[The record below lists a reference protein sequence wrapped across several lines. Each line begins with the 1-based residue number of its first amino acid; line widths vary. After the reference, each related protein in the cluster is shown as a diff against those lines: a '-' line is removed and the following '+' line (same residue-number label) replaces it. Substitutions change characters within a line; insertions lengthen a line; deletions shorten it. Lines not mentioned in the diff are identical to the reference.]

1 MPTRRLVCTA
11 ALVALVAA
19 CATPPMPRELSD
31 AIDGARVRLAPA
43 QELIVNLDGNQTT
56 GYRWFLTRS
65 VEPIV
70 VQVGEPLYAQRASE
84 GRLQG
89 AGGVTTF
96 RFRAGSAGETQ
107 LSFAYRRPWE
117 VNLPP
122 ARTVRFDIR
131 VE

>member
-1 MPTRRLVCTA
+1 MTAPRLACA
-11 ALVALVAA
+11 AMLGVLVAA

-31 AIDGARVRLAPA
+31 AFDGARVRLTPA

-56 GYRWFLTRS
+56 GFRWSLTRNI
-65 VEPIV
+65 EPFV
-70 VQVGEPLYAQRASE
+70 VQVGEPVYTQRASE

-89 AGGVTTF
+89 TGGVTTF
-96 RFRAGSAGETQ
+96 RFKGGSPGEAQ
-107 LSFAYRRPWE
+107 LVFAYRRPWE

-122 ARTVRFDIR
+122 AKIVRFDVR